1 MVQATLELL
10 EERGYNDLSLAAIA
24 DRAGTTTPAIYRRWG
39 SKAELVMD
47 AVFRTEGDDVVAE
60 TGDLAADLATM
71 IRWSVEKICRPAALA
86 AVAGMLGE
94 SRRERSAPSA
104 AAAMASRR
112 VAERIER
119 AQAAGEIR
127 ADVDPMLVASM
138 TAGPVMYAAFTGG
151 ADRID
156 DAWVDRLVRLGPR
169 RRARR
174 SAPAGAAARRTPAPS
189 EPERGGEP
197 MKQIRVHGPNDV
209 RLDDMPDPEPGPGD
223 AAACASPHAGSAA
236 PTSPSSTWVASPGG
250 PHGARARDGRRR
262 GVGRAPR

>member
-1 MVQATLELL
+1 MGRVGATITKAGRPRDPRLDVAMVQATLELL

-24 DRAGTTTPAIYRRWG
+24 DRAGTTTAALYRRWG

-60 TGDLAADLATM
+60 TGDVAADLATM

-119 AQAAGEIR
+119 AQAAGQIR
-127 ADVDPMLVASM
+127 SDADPMLVASM
-138 TAGPVMYAAFTGG
+138 TAGPVMYAAFTDQ
-151 ADRID
+151 AERID
-156 DAWVDRLVRLGPR
+156 EAWIERLVALVLDG
-169 RRARR
+169 
-174 SAPAGAAARRTPAPS
+174 
-189 EPERGGEP
+189 
-197 MKQIRVHGPNDV
+197 V
-209 RLDDMPDPEPGPGD
+209 RPPGPG
-223 AAACASPHAGSAA
+223 GSH
-236 PTSPSSTWVASPGG
+236 PTDTGRFEPSK
-250 PHGARARDGRRR
+250 GANR
-262 GVGRAPR
+262 